1 MKNAKILIYT
11 DASTEGWG
19 AIGRVKRQGAIG
31 SNKKEEH
38 INVLELK
45 AILFGLQS
53 LVYEQEVRVG
63 VFTDKTRALAYVGN
77 MGRVRSP

>member
-1 MKNAKILIYT
+1 MHPLR
-11 DASTEGWG
+11 EGQTAGGHWLE
-19 AIGRVKRQGAIG
+19 QE
-31 SNKKEEH
+31 KEEH

-63 VFTDKTRALAYVGN
+63 VFTDKTRVLAYVRN